1 MIVCRAVY
9 LTVPLSANKD
19 RVNGR
24 QKIVYSFKSTDGEKK
39 GDCWREFQRKKWV
52 GYVLFASY
60 QCIQIGASL
69 GLPLATWFLKVTD

>member
-39 GDCWREFQRKKWV
+39 GAPLERVPEKEV
-52 GYVLFASY
+52 GGICACCLLSVYPNT
-60 QCIQIGASL
+60 C
-69 GLPLATWFLKVTD
+69 